1 MRFDDLDRRQR
12 EVVDAVVKSDDKIL
26 VLGRPGTGKTTTALW
41 SARTYLETSDEK
53 PAPRVLFLTFSRT
66 AVSQIMTRSPGV
78 LSGFADRI
86 EVLTF
91 HGLAYRMLKG
101 FGRYAGYGS
110 VAPSIQSETRS
121 RLLGQDRSKLRYKDL
136 IPGALAILEGSSRVR
151 QLVASRWG
159 LVICDEAQDT
169 STEQWHLLRM
179 LASRKVL
186 LLGDPNQMIYTFI
199 KGVSPERFRAMED
212 WADRQIQL
220 DPQSHRDPSGAIP
233 ALAEAIRQ
241 RRFDDEAV
249 LEALRTSRLEIHFD
263 VAGDELQ
270 DLLSAAVADARDRKY
285 RDVGIFAHSN
295 ASVAELAGEL
305 SEAGIDH
312 VIVGIP
318 EAHAEAL
325 GSMATQCLFAMGL
338 ASDEEVRESFGLF
351 LTATTRRRQ
360 APPLAL
366 ALIGKSDL
374 PGLIEDAVLNL
385 QYALTAAADGTLED
399 VATIAVQSW
408 EKLGISAAYRPWR
421 RAAAHFRRLVWPL
434 RTSEVSEESVRQL
447 SEIVEGSRVSA
458 LIDLDY
464 SERGTV
470 KLMNYHQTKG
480 READTVVHVF
490 GPDDYFGS
498 EVEPFE
504 KTSRLLNVA
513 ISRAR
518 HRVIVILPP
527 TPHPLVEPFTT
538 LRRHAHNDT
547 VVRQALDT

>member
-1 MRFDDLDRRQR
+1 MKFEDLDSQQR
-12 EVVDAVVKSDDKIL
+12 EVVDAVVNSDDKTM
-26 VLGRPGTGKTTTALW
+26 VLGGPGTGKTTTALW
-41 SARTYLETSDEK
+41 SARTYLEASDRK

-78 LSGFADRI
+78 LSGFQDRV

-91 HGLAYRMLKG
+91 HGLAYRLLKG
-101 FGRYAGYGS
+101 IGRYAGYGS
-110 VAPSIQSETRS
+110 AAPSIQSETRS
-121 RLLGQDRSKLRYKDL
+121 RLLGHDRSKLQYNDL
-136 IPGALAILEGSSRVR
+136 IPGALGILEGSSRVR
-151 QLVASRWG
+151 QLVADRWG

-169 STEQWHLLRM
+169 STEQWRLLQV

-199 KGVSPERFRAMED
+199 KGVSRERFQEMEG
-212 WADRQIQL
+212 WAERKIQL
-220 DPQSHRDPSGAIP
+220 DPRSHRDPSGAIP
-233 ALAEAIRQ
+233 ALAEAVRQ

-263 VAGDELQ
+263 VADDERQ
-270 DLLSAAVADARDRKY
+270 DLLSAAVTDAKIRKF

-295 ASVAELAGEL
+295 ASVAELAEEL

-312 VIVGIP
+312 DIVGIP

-325 GSMATQCLFAMGL
+325 GSMTTQCLFAVGL
-338 ASDEEVRESFGLF
+338 ATDEGIRESFGLF
-351 LTATTRRRQ
+351 LTAATRHRQ
-360 APPLAL
+360 ALPLAL

-374 PGLIEDAVLNL
+374 PGLIEDSMSSLERS
-385 QYALTAAADGTLED
+385 LTEAANGTLED
-399 VATIAVQSW
+399 VATTAMQSW
-408 EKLGISAAYRPWR
+408 ENLGIRAAYRPWR

-434 RTSEVSEESVRQL
+434 RTSVVSDESVRQL

-464 SERGTV
+464 SERGRV

-498 EVEPFE
+498 EIEPFE
-504 KTSRLLNVA
+504 KSSRLLNVA

-518 HRVIVILPP
+518 HRVIVVLPP
-527 TPHPLVEPFTT
+527 TPHPLVEPFTI
-538 LRRHAHNDT
+538 LRQHA
-547 VVRQALDT
+547 

>member
-1 MRFDDLDRRQR
+1 MRFDDLDCRQR

-91 HGLAYRMLKG
+91 HGLAYRLLKG
-101 FGRYAGYGS
+101 FGRYAGYGPA
-110 VAPSIQSETRS
+110 APSIQSETRS
-121 RLLGQDRSKLRYKDL
+121 RLLGQDRGKLRYKDL
-136 IPGALAILEGSSRVR
+136 IPGALAILEDSSRVR

-199 KGVSPERFRAMED
+199 KGVSPERFREMED

-220 DPQSHRDPSGAIP
+220 DPRSHRDPPGAIP
-233 ALAEAIRQ
+233 ALAEAVRQ

-263 VAGDELQ
+263 VADDERQ
-270 DLLSAAVADARDRKY
+270 DLLSAAVTDARDRKY

-295 ASVAELAGEL
+295 ASVAELAEEL
-305 SEAGIDH
+305 SEVGIDH

-325 GSMATQCLFAMGL
+325 GSMAAQCLFAMGL
-338 ASDEEVRESFGLF
+338 TTDEEVRESFGLF
-351 LTATTRRRQ
+351 LTATTRGRQ

-366 ALIGKSDL
+366 ALIGESDL
-374 PGLIEDAVLNL
+374 PGLIPNPPKD
-385 QYALTAAADGTLED
+385 TDG
-399 VATIAVQSW
+399 
-408 EKLGISAAYRPWR
+408 R
-421 RAAAHFRRLVWPL
+421 R
-434 RTSEVSEESVRQL
+434 EESGRGVRELQ
-447 SEIVEGSRVSA
+447 G
-458 LIDLDY
+458 
-464 SERGTV
+464 
-470 KLMNYHQTKG
+470 K
-480 READTVVHVF
+480 
-490 GPDDYFGS
+490 
-498 EVEPFE
+498 
-504 KTSRLLNVA
+504 
-513 ISRAR
+513 
-518 HRVIVILPP
+518 
-527 TPHPLVEPFTT
+527 
-538 LRRHAHNDT
+538 
-547 VVRQALDT
+547 

>member
-1 MRFDDLDRRQR
+1 MRFDDLDCRQG

-91 HGLAYRMLKG
+91 HGLAYRLLKG
-101 FGRYAGYGS
+101 FGRYAGYGPA
-110 VAPSIQSETRS
+110 APSIQSETRS

-136 IPGALAILEGSSRVR
+136 IPGALAILEDSSRVR

-199 KGVSPERFRAMED
+199 KGVSPERFREMED

-220 DPQSHRDPSGAIP
+220 DPRSHRDPSGAIP
-233 ALAEAIRQ
+233 ALAEAVRQ

-263 VAGDELQ
+263 VADDERQ
-270 DLLSAAVADARDRKY
+270 NLLSAAVTDARNRKY

-295 ASVAELAGEL
+295 ASVAELAEEL
-305 SEAGIDH
+305 SEVGIDH
-312 VIVGIP
+312 VIIGIP

-325 GSMATQCLFAMGL
+325 GSMAAQCLFAMGL
-338 ASDEEVRESFGLF
+338 ATDEEVRESFGLF
-351 LTATTRRRQ
+351 LTATTRGRQ

-366 ALIGKSDL
+366 ALIGESDL

-385 QYALTAAADGTLED
+385 ECALTAAADGTLED
-399 VATIAVQSW
+399 VATVAMQSW
-408 EKLGISAAYRPWR
+408 EKLGIRAAYRPWR

-434 RTSEVSEESVRQL
+434 RTSEVSEESVRRL
-447 SEIVEGSRVSA
+447 SEIAEGSRVSA

-518 HRVIVILPP
+518 HRVIVVLPP
-527 TPHPLVEPFTT
+527 TPHPLVEPFTL
-538 LRRHAHNDT
+538 LRRYARD
-547 VVRQALDT
+547 D

>member
-1 MRFDDLDRRQR
+1 MRFDDLDCLQR

-91 HGLAYRMLKG
+91 HGLAYRLLKG
-101 FGRYAGYGS
+101 FGRYAGYGPA
-110 VAPSIQSETRS
+110 APSIQSETRS

-136 IPGALAILEGSSRVR
+136 IPGALAILEDSSRVR

-199 KGVSPERFRAMED
+199 KGVSPERFREMED

-220 DPQSHRDPSGAIP
+220 DPRSHRDPSGAIP
-233 ALAEAIRQ
+233 ALAEAVRQ

-249 LEALRTSRLEIHFD
+249 IEALRTSRLEIHFD
-263 VAGDELQ
+263 VADDERQ
-270 DLLSAAVADARDRKY
+270 NLLSAAVTDARNRKY

-295 ASVAELAGEL
+295 ASVAELAEEL
-305 SEAGIDH
+305 SEVGIDH
-312 VIVGIP
+312 VIIGIP

-325 GSMATQCLFAMGL
+325 GSMAAQCLFAMGL
-338 ASDEEVRESFGLF
+338 ATDEEVRESFGLF
-351 LTATTRRRQ
+351 LTATTRGRQ

-366 ALIGKSDL
+366 ALIGESDL

-385 QYALTAAADGTLED
+385 ECALTAAADGTLED
-399 VATIAVQSW
+399 VATVAMQSW
-408 EKLGISAAYRPWR
+408 EKLGIRAAYRPWR

-447 SEIVEGSRVSA
+447 SEIAGGSRVSA

-518 HRVIVILPP
+518 HRVIVLLPP
-527 TPHPLVEPFTT
+527 TPHPLVEPFTL
-538 LRRHAHNDT
+538 LRRYARD
-547 VVRQALDT
+547 D

>member
-1 MRFDDLDRRQR
+1 MRLEDLDCRQR

-41 SARTYLETSDEK
+41 SARTYLESSDEK

-78 LSGFADRI
+78 LAGFADRI
-86 EVLTF
+86 EILTF
-91 HGLAYRMLKG
+91 HGLAYRLLKG
-101 FGRYAGYGS
+101 FGRYAGYGAA
-110 VAPSIQSETRS
+110 APSIQSETHN
-121 RLLGQDRSKLRYKDL
+121 RLLGQDRSLLRYKDL

-151 QLVASRWG
+151 QLLASRWG
-159 LVICDEAQDT
+159 LVICDEAQDI
-169 STEQWHLLRM
+169 STEQWQLLRM

-199 KGVSPERFRAMED
+199 KGVSPERFRELED
-212 WADRQIQL
+212 WADRLIQL
-220 DPQSHRDPSGAIP
+220 DPRSHRDPSGAIP

-249 LEALRTSRLEIHFD
+249 LEALRSGRLEIHFD
-263 VAGDELQ
+263 VADDERQ
-270 DLLSAAVADARDRKY
+270 DLLSALVTDARDRKY

-295 ASVAELAGEL
+295 ASVAELAEEL
-305 SEAGIDH
+305 SEVGIDH

-325 GSMATQCLFAMGL
+325 GSMAAQCLFAKGL
-338 ASDEEVRESFGLF
+338 ATDEEVRESFGLF
-351 LTATTRRRQ
+351 LTATTRGRQ
-360 APPLAL
+360 APPLAR
-366 ALIGKSDL
+366 ALIGESEL
-374 PGLIEDAVLNL
+374 PSLIEEALLDLEC
-385 QYALTAAADGTLED
+385 ALTADADGTLQD
-399 VATIAVQSW
+399 VATIAMQSW
-408 EKLGISAAYRPWR
+408 EKLGIRAAFRPWR
-421 RAAAHFRRLVWPL
+421 RAAAHFRRIVWPL
-434 RTSEVSEESVRQL
+434 RNFAISEDSLRQL
-447 SEIVEGSRVSA
+447 AQIVEQNRVGA

-480 READTVVHVF
+480 READTVIHVF
-490 GPDDYFGS
+490 QPEDYFGP
-498 EVEPFE
+498 ETKPFAE
-504 KTSRLLNVA
+504 TSRLLNVA

-527 TPHPLVEPFTT
+527 TPHPVVEPFTL
-538 LRRHAHNDT
+538 LRQYAHDDVT
-547 VVRQALDT
+547 HGET

>member
-1 MRFDDLDRRQR
+1 MRFDDLDCRQG

-91 HGLAYRMLKG
+91 HGLAYRLLKG
-101 FGRYAGYGS
+101 FGRYAGYGPA
-110 VAPSIQSETRS
+110 APSIQSETRS
-121 RLLGQDRSKLRYKDL
+121 RLLGQERSKLRYKDL
-136 IPGALAILEGSSRVR
+136 IPGALAILEDSSRVR

-199 KGVSPERFRAMED
+199 KGVSPERFREMED

-220 DPQSHRDPSGAIP
+220 DPRSHRDPSGAIP
-233 ALAEAIRQ
+233 ALAEAVRQ

-263 VAGDELQ
+263 VADDERQ
-270 DLLSAAVADARDRKY
+270 NLLSAAVTDARNRKY

-295 ASVAELAGEL
+295 ASVAELAEEL
-305 SEAGIDH
+305 SEVGIDH
-312 VIVGIP
+312 VIIGIP

-325 GSMATQCLFAMGL
+325 GSMAAQCLFAMGL
-338 ASDEEVRESFGLF
+338 ATDEEVRESFGLF
-351 LTATTRRRQ
+351 LTATTRGRQ

-366 ALIGKSDL
+366 ALIGESDL

-385 QYALTAAADGTLED
+385 ECALTAAADGTLED
-399 VATIAVQSW
+399 VATVAMQSW
-408 EKLGISAAYRPWR
+408 EKLGIRAAYRPWR

-434 RTSEVSEESVRQL
+434 RTSEVSEESVRRL
-447 SEIVEGSRVSA
+447 SEIAEGSRVSA

-518 HRVIVILPP
+518 HRVIVVLPP
-527 TPHPLVEPFTT
+527 TPHPLVEPFTL
-538 LRRHAHNDT
+538 LRRYARD
-547 VVRQALDT
+547 D

>member
-1 MRFDDLDRRQR
+1 M
-12 EVVDAVVKSDDKIL
+12 
-26 VLGRPGTGKTTTALW
+26 
-41 SARTYLETSDEK
+41 
-53 PAPRVLFLTFSRT
+53 
-66 AVSQIMTRSPGV
+66 
-78 LSGFADRI
+78 
-86 EVLTF
+86 
-91 HGLAYRMLKG
+91 
-101 FGRYAGYGS
+101 
-110 VAPSIQSETRS
+110 
-121 RLLGQDRSKLRYKDL
+121 LGQDRSKLRYKDL
-136 IPGALAILEGSSRVR
+136 IPGALAILEDSSRVR

-199 KGVSPERFRAMED
+199 KGVSPERFREMED

-220 DPQSHRDPSGAIP
+220 DPRSHRDPSGAIP
-233 ALAEAIRQ
+233 ALAEAVRQ

-263 VAGDELQ
+263 VADDERQ
-270 DLLSAAVADARDRKY
+270 HLLSAAVTDARNRKY

-295 ASVAELAGEL
+295 ASVAELAEEL
-305 SEAGIDH
+305 SEVGIDH
-312 VIVGIP
+312 VIIGIP

-325 GSMATQCLFAMGL
+325 GSMAAQCLFAMGL
-338 ASDEEVRESFGLF
+338 ATDEEVRESFGLF
-351 LTATTRRRQ
+351 LTATTRGRQ
-360 APPLAL
+360 APSLAL
-366 ALIGKSDL
+366 ALIGESDL

-385 QYALTAAADGTLED
+385 ECALTAAADGTLED
-399 VATIAVQSW
+399 VATVAMQSW
-408 EKLGISAAYRPWR
+408 EKLGIRAAYRPWR

-447 SEIVEGSRVSA
+447 SEIAEGSRVSA

-518 HRVIVILPP
+518 HRVIVVLPP
-527 TPHPLVEPFTT
+527 TPHPLVEPFTL
-538 LRRHAHNDT
+538 LRRYARD
-547 VVRQALDT
+547 D

>member
-1 MRFDDLDRRQR
+1 MRFDDLDCRQR

-91 HGLAYRMLKG
+91 HGLAYRLLKG
-101 FGRYAGYGS
+101 FGRYAGYGPA
-110 VAPSIQSETRS
+110 APSIQSETRS

-136 IPGALAILEGSSRVR
+136 IPGALAILEDSSRVR

-199 KGVSPERFRAMED
+199 KGVSPERFREMED

-220 DPQSHRDPSGAIP
+220 DPRSHRDPSGAIP
-233 ALAEAIRQ
+233 ALAEAVRQ

-263 VAGDELQ
+263 VADDERQ
-270 DLLSAAVADARDRKY
+270 NLLSAAVTDARNRKY

-295 ASVAELAGEL
+295 ASVAELAEEL
-305 SEAGIDH
+305 SEVGIDH
-312 VIVGIP
+312 VIIGIP

-325 GSMATQCLFAMGL
+325 GSMAAQCLFAMGL
-338 ASDEEVRESFGLF
+338 ATDEEVRESFGLF
-351 LTATTRRRQ
+351 LTATTRGRQ

-366 ALIGKSDL
+366 ALIGESDL

-385 QYALTAAADGTLED
+385 ECALTAAADGTLED
-399 VATIAVQSW
+399 VATVAMQSW
-408 EKLGISAAYRPWR
+408 EKLGIRAAYRPWR

-447 SEIVEGSRVSA
+447 SEIVEGSRISA

-518 HRVIVILPP
+518 HRVIVVLPP
-527 TPHPLVEPFTT
+527 TPHPLVEPFTL
-538 LRRHAHNDT
+538 LRRYARD
-547 VVRQALDT
+547 D

>member
-1 MRFDDLDRRQR
+1 MRLEDLDCRQR

-41 SARTYLETSDEK
+41 SARTYLESSDEK

-78 LSGFADRI
+78 LAGFADRI
-86 EVLTF
+86 EILTF
-91 HGLAYRMLKG
+91 HGLAYRLLKG
-101 FGRYAGYGS
+101 FGRYAGYGAA
-110 VAPSIQSETRS
+110 APSIQSETHN
-121 RLLGQDRSKLRYKDL
+121 RLLGQDRSLLRYKDL

-151 QLVASRWG
+151 QLLASRWG
-159 LVICDEAQDT
+159 LVICDEAQDI
-169 STEQWHLLRM
+169 STEQWLLLRM

-199 KGVSPERFRAMED
+199 KGVSPERFRELED
-212 WADRQIQL
+212 WADRLIQL
-220 DPQSHRDPSGAIP
+220 DPRSHRDQSGAIP

-249 LEALRTSRLEIHFD
+249 LEALRSGRLEIHFD
-263 VAGDELQ
+263 VADDERQ
-270 DLLSAAVADARDRKY
+270 DLLSALVTDARDRKY

-295 ASVAELAGEL
+295 ASVAELAEEL
-305 SEAGIDH
+305 SEVGIDH

-325 GSMATQCLFAMGL
+325 GSMAAQCLFAKGL
-338 ASDEEVRESFGLF
+338 ATDEEVRESFGLF
-351 LTATTRRRQ
+351 LTATTRGRQ
-360 APPLAL
+360 APPLAR
-366 ALIGKSDL
+366 ALIGESEL
-374 PGLIEDAVLNL
+374 PSLIEEALLDLEC
-385 QYALTAAADGTLED
+385 ALTADADGTLQD
-399 VATIAVQSW
+399 VATIAMQSW
-408 EKLGISAAYRPWR
+408 EKLGIRAAFRPWR
-421 RAAAHFRRLVWPL
+421 RAAAHFRRIVWPL
-434 RTSEVSEESVRQL
+434 RNFAISEDSLRQL
-447 SEIVEGSRVSA
+447 AQIVEQNRVGA

-480 READTVVHVF
+480 READTVIHVF
-490 GPDDYFGS
+490 QPEDYFGP
-498 EVEPFE
+498 ETEPFAE
-504 KTSRLLNVA
+504 TSRLLNVA

-527 TPHPLVEPFTT
+527 TPHPVVEPFTL
-538 LRRHAHNDT
+538 LRQYAHDDVT
-547 VVRQALDT
+547 HGET

>member
-1 MRFDDLDRRQR
+1 MRFADLDRRQR

-53 PAPRVLFLTFSRT
+53 TAPRILFLTFSRT
-66 AVSQIMTRSPGV
+66 AVSQIMTRSPGA

-91 HGLAYRMLKG
+91 HGLAYRLLKG
-101 FGRYAGYGS
+101 FGRYAGYGPA
-110 VAPSIQSETRS
+110 APSIQSETRS

-136 IPGALAILEGSSRVR
+136 IPGALAILANSSRVR

-199 KGVSPERFRAMED
+199 KGVSPERFREMED

-263 VAGDELQ
+263 VAEDERQ

-295 ASVAELAGEL
+295 ASVAELAEEL
-305 SEAGIDH
+305 SEAGIEH

-325 GSMATQCLFAMGL
+325 GSMAAQCLFAMGL
-338 ASDEEVRESFGLF
+338 ATDEEVRESFGLF
-351 LTATTRRRQ
+351 LTAATRRRQ

-374 PGLIEDAVLNL
+374 PGLIEDAVSNL

-399 VATIAVQSW
+399 VATIAMQSW
-408 EKLGISAAYRPWR
+408 EKLGIRAAYRPWR

-434 RTSEVSEESVRQL
+434 RTSEVSEESLQQL

-480 READTVVHVF
+480 RQADTVVHVF

-504 KTSRLLNVA
+504 NTSRLLNVA

-518 HRVIVILPP
+518 HRVIVLLPS
-527 TPHPLVEPFTT
+527 TPHPLVEPFTL
-538 LRRHAHNDT
+538 LRRYARD
-547 VVRQALDT
+547 D